1 MQLAVD
7 HIYNINGLLRF
18 INRHSMYLMFMEY
31 DVTCMLYS
39 GSETTCKT
47 YIEIHVLRYQQH
59 HQVFHAMIVMDNK
72 YLLLSH

>member
-7 HIYNINGLLRF
+7 HIYNIYGLLRF

-47 YIEIHVLRYQQH
+47 
-59 HQVFHAMIVMDNK
+59 
-72 YLLLSH
+72 